1 MSVRAILVVG
11 LALASGV
18 SAAVGVTKMQPAP
31 AAPIKLE
38 TTSVLVAKRDISL
51 GVPVTADDL
60 TTREWPAA
68 QVPEGALT
76 DSKIALGRP
85 AKYRILEGE
94 VLLEKK
100 LATEDEGRGMAPL
113 VRPGMRAF
121 TVLTPTISSGVA
133 GFILPGNHVDVF
145 MTFAD
150 TNQTNVE
157 LTGGGTTTL
166 LLQNVEV
173 VAVDSKI
180 EAPDSHQADQLK
192 SVTLMVAP
200 REAAMLSMAQQKGTL
215 NLALRND
222 GDIQQASGAAVT
234 FNDVRWA
241 YGKPFDEPEEL
252 DATDAPAE
260 PEKSTLASLAEFAT
274 TVLSSMPEP
283 AAKSDSVPAQPVRL
297 RIRTLRGISP
307 GEVHVDLH
315 AAPAASDSVSP
326 RTSS

>member
-1 MSVRAILVVG
+1 MSVRAIMVVG

-18 SAAVGVTKMQPAP
+18 SAAVGVTKMRPTAAAP
-31 AAPIKLE
+31 AKLE
-38 TTSVLVAKRDISL
+38 TKTVLVAKRDISL

-60 TTREWPAA
+60 TTRDWPAA

-76 DSKIALGRP
+76 DSKVALGRP

-94 VLLEKK
+94 LLLEKK

-121 TVLTPTISSGVA
+121 TVLTPTIASGVA

-150 TNQTNVE
+150 TNQANME

-180 EAPDSHQADQLK
+180 EAPDAHQADQLK

-222 GDIQQASGAAVT
+222 GDIQHASGAAVT

-252 DATDAPAE
+252 SATDAPAE
-260 PEKSTLASLAEFAT
+260 PGRSTFAALAEIASS
-274 TVLSSMPEP
+274 VLSSLPEP
-283 AAKSDSVPAQPVRL
+283 EAKSDTASARPTRM
-297 RIRTLRGISP
+297 RIRTLRGSSP
-307 GEVHVDLH
+307 GEVHVGLRP
-315 AAPAASDSVSP
+315 APN
-326 RTSS
+326 